1 MPHYRELVGSKCYL
15 FPLTAEDTE
24 RSAGCHTGLGDESS
38 SAVPQG
44 LAC

>member
-24 RSAGCHTGLGDESS
+24 RSAGCHTGLADERNP
-38 SAVPQG
+38 AVVQKLVP
-44 LAC
+44 